1 MSPDVWTG
9 TPAPAGRTV
18 RIPPPDSR
26 GRPSALR
33 NYVASYAVLLTFVA
47 IFVFFSFA
55 RPAVFPTWD
64 NAVSILN
71 ASTVTVLIAAG
82 LTPALVVNDFD
93 LSVASMTSLGSALIV
108 VLTAQLA
115 VSTPLAIL
123 LVLLVAL
130 AVGCVNGLLVVA
142 HLGSSFIVTL
152 AVGSV
157 LTGIEFLLTDQKTIF
172 TGIPQSLTDIGSIGI
187 FDVVLPLMVAVLLA
201 AGLST
206 AVATTTFGRQVYAV
220 GSNAK
225 AARVIGIPVAR
236 VKVAC
241 MCLSALPAALA
252 GIFISATTGNSYP
265 SAGAPYLLP
274 AFAAAFL
281 GSTLFASR
289 RFSPMGS
296 ALAAIM
302 LQAVATGLVEMNY
315 ASWTVNAF
323 NGLVLILAVTAAK
336 TRRA

>member
-1 MSPDVWTG
+1 MPDVTASA
-9 TPAPAGRTV
+9 TAPAGRTLQ
-18 RIPPPDSR
+18 IPPPDSR
-26 GRPSALR
+26 GGPTALR
-33 NYVASYAVLLTFVA
+33 NHLASYAVLLTFVA
-47 IFVFFSFA
+47 IFVLFSLA

-82 LTPALVVNDFD
+82 LTPALIVNDFD
-93 LSVASMTSLGSALIV
+93 LSVASMTSLGSALVV

-115 VSTPLAIL
+115 VSTPLAIS
-123 LVLLVAL
+123 LVLLAAM

-142 HLGSSFIVTL
+142 HPGSSFIMTL

-172 TGIPQSLTDIGSIGI
+172 TGIPPSLTDIGSIGI
-187 FDVVLPLMVAVLLA
+187 LGIVLPLMVAVLLA
-201 AGLST
+201 AALST

-241 MCLSALPAALA
+241 MCLSALLAALA

-296 ALAAIM
+296 ALAAIL

-315 ASWTVNAF
+315 ASWTIYAF